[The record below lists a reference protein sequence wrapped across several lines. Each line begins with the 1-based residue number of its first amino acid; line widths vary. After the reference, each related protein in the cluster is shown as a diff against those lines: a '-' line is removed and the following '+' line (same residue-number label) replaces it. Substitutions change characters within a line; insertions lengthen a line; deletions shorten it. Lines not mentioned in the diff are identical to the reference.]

1 MALLCLLLHNSDSL
15 SLMSGSPIALN
26 IRRLPYNYNASHPS
40 PALDSL
46 QPGRTK
52 EVFFREVLGLQ
63 PGKPFLFSIDRWRLL
78 QSCGLFYNLTAT
90 STTTPDNKVQLVI
103 AGFEKP
109 SISFSPE
116 VTLLASIES
125 PQIMG
130 GVSEVTGLS

>member
-1 MALLCLLLHNSDSL
+1 MRCLSAVMALCLLLHSAVSL

-26 IRRLPYNYNASHPS
+26 IWKLPYNYNASHP

-52 EVFFREVLGLQ
+52 EVFFREVLGLE

-78 QSCGLFYNLTAT
+78 QSCGLFYNLTAS
-90 STTTPDNKVQLVI
+90 STTTPDDKVQLVI

-130 GVSEVTGLS
+130 GVS